1 MELDA
6 CARERSRVSS
16 SFRKVSRAID
26 ANVDKILR
34 DARGMR
40 DLKSETRKSKRR
52 AKDREQ
58 QLNDYAKDLLTR
70 SNDLKEE
77 NRRDRARR
85 ERFDVEYGAM
95 KESLKLQIDD
105 LDGFLE
111 PLRQKWIGKCKEKV
125 NMERKL
131 GLLTAMD
138 KVGYESPDVD
148 ELEYDD
154 NIHYINYFRRNI
166 KIVKDQLKVLAK
178 KNQILRAKIDGHE
191 RRRATIRK
199 VRNELQIRRD
209 MKVAE
214 IRQVK
219 MENERTISKRESQI
233 LEASTMDVSLRKEGK
248 HGVTR
253 ALKCQ
258 KMKERIDYLTK
269 KHAKVTRKTQK
280 AILGMVSKEK
290 VLSTTSVKIMELK
303 RKTREIQDRLF
314 ESQDTKTTHTSRFSM
329 MKETYAKV
337 HSELKEVKS
346 ELKRVRQELG
356 CGSEINSEHLI
367 SILEQ
372 IDRANAESVRLEERS
387 TEAQKPIQETEI
399 DTDKYDKKKITSLS
413 HEYEEIQREL
423 RDLRVQIDAEKENLA
438 RASQTRKKLDT
449 QIMESYDNTFKLTQK
464 RRSSAQSKGRT
475 LLQHKVSELE
485 AALATRKR
493 SLAERQSR
501 LEDQK
506 KLYQFQVSLA
516 VDLSDPQAFP
526 AQFCVDNL
534 NQLLSLLHTGRK
546 IFSCKGSLEDWTAAI
561 DHFLERGK

>member
-16 SFRKVSRAID
+16 SFRTLSRAID

-58 QLNDYAKDLLTR
+58 QLNDYAKDLLSR
-70 SNDLKEE
+70 SNTLKEE
-77 NRRDRARR
+77 NRRDRVRQQ
-85 ERFDVEYGAM
+85 RFDVEYGAM

-111 PLRQKWIGKCKEKV
+111 PLREKWIEKCKEKV
-125 NMERKL
+125 NMGRKL
-131 GLLTAMD
+131 GLLIAMD

-166 KIVKDQLKVLAK
+166 RIVKDQLKVLAK
-178 KNQILRAKIDGHE
+178 KNQILRAKIEGHE

-233 LEASTMDVSLRKEGK
+233 LEASTMDVSLHKEGK

-269 KHAKVTRKTQK
+269 KHAKVTLKTQK

-290 VLSTTSVKIMELK
+290 VLSTTTVKIMELK

-314 ESQDTKTTHTSRFSM
+314 ESQDTTTTHTSRFSM

-356 CGSEINSEHLI
+356 CGPDMNSEHLI

-372 IDRANAESVRLEERS
+372 IDRANAESVHLEERS
-387 TEAQKPIQETEI
+387 REAQKPIQETE
-399 DTDKYDKKKITSLS
+399 TQEYDKKKITSLS
-413 HEYEEIQREL
+413 HECEEIQREL

-464 RRSSAQSKGRT
+464 RSSSTQSKGQT

-493 SLAERQSR
+493 SLAERQSC

-516 VDLSDPQAFP
+516 VDLSDPQASP

-534 NQLLSLLHTGRK
+534 NRLLSLLHSGRK
-546 IFSCKGSLEDWTAAI
+546 IFSRKGSLEDWTAAI